1 MSDENKVLLRVSN
14 LKQYFPIGKKK
25 MGKPQ
30 SFVKANDG
38 ISLNI
43 YEGETFGL
51 VGESGCGKSTFG
63 RTLLQLYR
71 QTGGRTV
78 YYGRTVEDFDLKYV
92 EEIFKNLP
100 DKKKKCE
107 ELLDKVKKLEADYA
121 KMPEGTEEE
130 KIAKKVAGQHLA
142 EMESEADNDLL
153 DITALIGGLYTL
165 DETALAEAGRHY
177 LAEYLAMKEIRKIN
191 AQADEFEK
199 NGKSAKA
206 GEVKKK
212 IPELQKKVQAELAE
226 IDKIRDNCKKD
237 EDFEKYEV
245 QKDDGINLANLTDAE
260 MRYLRRDLQLIFQDP
275 YSSLNPRMTVGQII
289 GEGLMAHNIF
299 KKGDPKMQDYIMEI
313 MEKCGLASYFIHR
326 YPHQFSGGMKQRVI
340 IAMAVCCKP
349 KLIIADEPTTALD
362 VTVQAQVL
370 ELLKELQRD
379 MDTAI
384 LLITHNLGVVW
395 EMCDKVMVM
404 YAGNTVEFTDTKTL
418 YSNPRHPYTWGL
430 LDSMPKLSDE
440 SKGELKTIPGT
451 PPDLRLTGKCCNFY
465 NRCPYVTEACTQSV
479 PPLVEVEPGHFV
491 ACHRQNLTNKLEKGE
506 GLKDE

>member
-1 MSDENKVLLRVSN
+1 MSENILTVKDLKTYFYTASGIAKAVDGVS
-14 LKQYFPIGKKK
+14 F
-25 MGKPQ
+25 
-30 SFVKANDG
+30 
-38 ISLNI
+38 NI
-43 YEGETFGL
+43 AKGETMGI
-51 VGESGCGKSTFG
+51 VGESGSGKSVTSSSIIRLLPP
-63 RTLLQLYR
+63 RTGKIV
-71 QTGGRTV
+71 GGS
-78 YYGRTVEDFDLKYV
+78 
-92 EEIFKNLP
+92 I
-100 DKKKKCE
+100 
-107 ELLDKVKKLEADYA
+107 
-121 KMPEGTEEE
+121 
-130 KIAKKVAGQHLA
+130 
-142 EMESEADNDLL
+142 
-153 DITALIGGLYTL
+153 
-165 DETALAEAGRHY
+165 
-177 LAEYLAMKEIRKIN
+177 
-191 AQADEFEK
+191 EFE
-199 NGKSAKA
+199 GKDVLALS
-206 GEVKKK
+206 KK
-212 IPELQKKVQAELAE
+212 ELN
-226 IDKIRDNCKKD
+226 DFRGKD
-237 EDFEKYEV
+237 IAV
-245 QKDDGINLANLTDAE
+245 
-260 MRYLRRDLQLIFQDP
+260 IFQDP
-275 YSSLNPRMTVGQII
+275 MTSLDPVFKIGKQMTEMI
-289 GEGLMAHNIF
+289 MAHQNVT
-299 KKGDPKMQDYIMEI
+299 KDEAWKMAVEALSKVGIPEP
-313 MEKCGLASYFIHR
+313 EKRMNSYP
-326 YPHQFSGGMKQRVI
+326 YELSGGMCQRVI

-418 YSNPRHPYTWGL
+418 YSNPRQPYTWGL

>member
-1 MSDENKVLLRVSN
+1 MSENILTVKDLKTYFYTASGVAKAVDGVS
-14 LKQYFPIGKKK
+14 F
-25 MGKPQ
+25 
-30 SFVKANDG
+30 
-38 ISLNI
+38 NI
-43 YEGETFGL
+43 AKGETMGI
-51 VGESGCGKSTFG
+51 VGESGSGKSVTSNSIIRLLPP
-63 RTLLQLYR
+63 RTGQIV
-71 QTGGRTV
+71 GGSIQF
-78 YYGRTVEDFDLKYV
+78 EDRDVLA
-92 EEIFKNLP
+92 LS
-100 DKKKKCE
+100 KK
-107 ELLDKVKKLEADYA
+107 ELNDFRGKD
-121 KMPEGTEEE
+121 
-130 KIAKKVAGQHLA
+130 IAV
-142 EMESEADNDLL
+142 
-153 DITALIGGLYTL
+153 
-165 DETALAEAGRHY
+165 
-177 LAEYLAMKEIRKIN
+177 
-191 AQADEFEK
+191 
-199 NGKSAKA
+199 
-206 GEVKKK
+206 
-212 IPELQKKVQAELAE
+212 
-226 IDKIRDNCKKD
+226 
-237 EDFEKYEV
+237 
-245 QKDDGINLANLTDAE
+245 
-260 MRYLRRDLQLIFQDP
+260 IFQDP
-275 YSSLNPRMTVGQII
+275 MTSLDPVFKIGKQMTEMI
-289 GEGLMAHNIF
+289 MAHQNVT
-299 KKGDPKMQDYIMEI
+299 KDEAWKMAVEALNKVGIPEP
-313 MEKCGLASYFIHR
+313 EKRMNSYP
-326 YPHQFSGGMKQRVI
+326 YELSGGMCQRVI

>member
-1 MSDENKVLLRVSN
+1 MSENILTVKDLKTYFYTASGIAKAVDGVS
-14 LKQYFPIGKKK
+14 F
-25 MGKPQ
+25 
-30 SFVKANDG
+30 
-38 ISLNI
+38 NI
-43 YEGETFGL
+43 AKGETMGI
-51 VGESGCGKSTFG
+51 VGESGSGKSVTSISIIRLLPP
-63 RTLLQLYR
+63 RTGKIV
-71 QTGGRTV
+71 GGS
-78 YYGRTVEDFDLKYV
+78 
-92 EEIFKNLP
+92 I
-100 DKKKKCE
+100 
-107 ELLDKVKKLEADYA
+107 
-121 KMPEGTEEE
+121 
-130 KIAKKVAGQHLA
+130 
-142 EMESEADNDLL
+142 
-153 DITALIGGLYTL
+153 
-165 DETALAEAGRHY
+165 
-177 LAEYLAMKEIRKIN
+177 
-191 AQADEFEK
+191 EFE
-199 NGKSAKA
+199 GKDVLALS
-206 GEVKKK
+206 KK
-212 IPELQKKVQAELAE
+212 ELN
-226 IDKIRDNCKKD
+226 DFRGKD
-237 EDFEKYEV
+237 IAV
-245 QKDDGINLANLTDAE
+245 
-260 MRYLRRDLQLIFQDP
+260 IFQDP
-275 YSSLNPRMTVGQII
+275 MTSLDPVFKIGKQMTEMI
-289 GEGLMAHNIF
+289 MAHQNVT
-299 KKGDPKMQDYIMEI
+299 KDEAWKMAVEALSKVGIPEP
-313 MEKCGLASYFIHR
+313 EKRMNSYP
-326 YPHQFSGGMKQRVI
+326 YELSGGMCQRVI

-451 PPDLRLTGKCCNFY
+451 PPDLRLTGECCNFY

>member
-1 MSDENKVLLRVSN
+1 MSENILTVKDLKTYFYTASGIAKAVDGVS
-14 LKQYFPIGKKK
+14 F
-25 MGKPQ
+25 
-30 SFVKANDG
+30 
-38 ISLNI
+38 NI
-43 YEGETFGL
+43 AKGETMGI
-51 VGESGCGKSTFG
+51 VGESGSGKSVTSSSIIRLLPP
-63 RTLLQLYR
+63 RTGKIV
-71 QTGGRTV
+71 GGS
-78 YYGRTVEDFDLKYV
+78 
-92 EEIFKNLP
+92 I
-100 DKKKKCE
+100 
-107 ELLDKVKKLEADYA
+107 
-121 KMPEGTEEE
+121 
-130 KIAKKVAGQHLA
+130 
-142 EMESEADNDLL
+142 
-153 DITALIGGLYTL
+153 
-165 DETALAEAGRHY
+165 
-177 LAEYLAMKEIRKIN
+177 
-191 AQADEFEK
+191 EFE
-199 NGKSAKA
+199 GKDVLALS
-206 GEVKKK
+206 KK
-212 IPELQKKVQAELAE
+212 ELN
-226 IDKIRDNCKKD
+226 DFRGKD
-237 EDFEKYEV
+237 IAV
-245 QKDDGINLANLTDAE
+245 
-260 MRYLRRDLQLIFQDP
+260 IFQDP
-275 YSSLNPRMTVGQII
+275 MTSLDPVFKIGKQMTEMI
-289 GEGLMAHNIF
+289 MAHQNVT
-299 KKGDPKMQDYIMEI
+299 KDEAWKMAVEALSKVGIPEP
-313 MEKCGLASYFIHR
+313 EKRMNSYP
-326 YPHQFSGGMKQRVI
+326 YELSGGMCQRVI

-384 LLITHNLGVVW
+384 LLITHNLGVEW

>member
-1 MSDENKVLLRVSN
+1 MSENILTVKDLKTYFYTASGIAKAVDGVS
-14 LKQYFPIGKKK
+14 F
-25 MGKPQ
+25 
-30 SFVKANDG
+30 
-38 ISLNI
+38 NI
-43 YEGETFGL
+43 AKGETMGI
-51 VGESGCGKSTFG
+51 VGESGSGKSVTSSSIIRLLPP
-63 RTLLQLYR
+63 RTGKIV
-71 QTGGRTV
+71 GGS
-78 YYGRTVEDFDLKYV
+78 
-92 EEIFKNLP
+92 I
-100 DKKKKCE
+100 
-107 ELLDKVKKLEADYA
+107 
-121 KMPEGTEEE
+121 
-130 KIAKKVAGQHLA
+130 
-142 EMESEADNDLL
+142 
-153 DITALIGGLYTL
+153 
-165 DETALAEAGRHY
+165 
-177 LAEYLAMKEIRKIN
+177 
-191 AQADEFEK
+191 EFE
-199 NGKSAKA
+199 GKDVLALS
-206 GEVKKK
+206 KK
-212 IPELQKKVQAELAE
+212 ELN
-226 IDKIRDNCKKD
+226 DFRGKD
-237 EDFEKYEV
+237 IAV
-245 QKDDGINLANLTDAE
+245 
-260 MRYLRRDLQLIFQDP
+260 IFQDP
-275 YSSLNPRMTVGQII
+275 MTSLDPVFKIGKQMTEMI
-289 GEGLMAHNIF
+289 MAHQNVT
-299 KKGDPKMQDYIMEI
+299 KDEAWKMAVEALSKVGIPEP
-313 MEKCGLASYFIHR
+313 EKRMNSYP
-326 YPHQFSGGMKQRVI
+326 YELSGGMCQRVI

-465 NRCPYVTEACTQSV
+465 NRCPYMTEACTQSV

>member
-1 MSDENKVLLRVSN
+1 MSENILTVKDLKTYFYTASGIAKAVDGVS
-14 LKQYFPIGKKK
+14 F
-25 MGKPQ
+25 
-30 SFVKANDG
+30 
-38 ISLNI
+38 NI
-43 YEGETFGL
+43 AKGETMGI
-51 VGESGCGKSTFG
+51 VGESGSGKSVTSSSIIRLLPP
-63 RTLLQLYR
+63 RTGKIV
-71 QTGGRTV
+71 GGS
-78 YYGRTVEDFDLKYV
+78 
-92 EEIFKNLP
+92 I
-100 DKKKKCE
+100 
-107 ELLDKVKKLEADYA
+107 
-121 KMPEGTEEE
+121 
-130 KIAKKVAGQHLA
+130 
-142 EMESEADNDLL
+142 
-153 DITALIGGLYTL
+153 
-165 DETALAEAGRHY
+165 
-177 LAEYLAMKEIRKIN
+177 
-191 AQADEFEK
+191 EFE
-199 NGKSAKA
+199 GKDVLALS
-206 GEVKKK
+206 KK
-212 IPELQKKVQAELAE
+212 ELN
-226 IDKIRDNCKKD
+226 DFRGKD
-237 EDFEKYEV
+237 IAV
-245 QKDDGINLANLTDAE
+245 V
-260 MRYLRRDLQLIFQDP
+260 FQDP
-275 YSSLNPRMTVGQII
+275 MTSLDPVFKIGKQMTEMI
-289 GEGLMAHNIF
+289 MAHQNVT
-299 KKGDPKMQDYIMEI
+299 KDEAWKMAVEALSKVGIPEP
-313 MEKCGLASYFIHR
+313 EKRMNSYP
-326 YPHQFSGGMKQRVI
+326 YELSGGMCQRVI

-451 PPDLRLTGKCCNFY
+451 PPDLRLTGECCNFY

>member
-1 MSDENKVLLRVSN
+1 MSENILTVKDLKTYFYTASGIAKAVDGVS
-14 LKQYFPIGKKK
+14 F
-25 MGKPQ
+25 
-30 SFVKANDG
+30 
-38 ISLNI
+38 NI
-43 YEGETFGL
+43 AKGETMGI
-51 VGESGCGKSTFG
+51 VGESGSGKSVTSSSIIRLLPP
-63 RTLLQLYR
+63 RTGKIV
-71 QTGGRTV
+71 GGS
-78 YYGRTVEDFDLKYV
+78 
-92 EEIFKNLP
+92 I
-100 DKKKKCE
+100 
-107 ELLDKVKKLEADYA
+107 
-121 KMPEGTEEE
+121 
-130 KIAKKVAGQHLA
+130 
-142 EMESEADNDLL
+142 
-153 DITALIGGLYTL
+153 
-165 DETALAEAGRHY
+165 
-177 LAEYLAMKEIRKIN
+177 
-191 AQADEFEK
+191 EFE
-199 NGKSAKA
+199 GKDVLSLS
-206 GEVKKK
+206 KK
-212 IPELQKKVQAELAE
+212 ELN
-226 IDKIRDNCKKD
+226 DFRGKD
-237 EDFEKYEV
+237 IAV
-245 QKDDGINLANLTDAE
+245 
-260 MRYLRRDLQLIFQDP
+260 IFQDP
-275 YSSLNPRMTVGQII
+275 MTSLDPVFKIGKQMTEMI
-289 GEGLMAHNIF
+289 MAHQNVT
-299 KKGDPKMQDYIMEI
+299 KDEAWKMAVEALSKVGIPEP
-313 MEKCGLASYFIHR
+313 EKRMNSYP
-326 YPHQFSGGMKQRVI
+326 YELSGGMCQRVI

>member
-1 MSDENKVLLRVSN
+1 MSENILTVKDLKTYFYTASGIAKAVDGVS
-14 LKQYFPIGKKK
+14 F
-25 MGKPQ
+25 
-30 SFVKANDG
+30 
-38 ISLNI
+38 NI
-43 YEGETFGL
+43 AKGETMGI
-51 VGESGCGKSTFG
+51 VGESGSGKSVTSSSIIRLLPP
-63 RTLLQLYR
+63 RTGKIV
-71 QTGGRTV
+71 GGS
-78 YYGRTVEDFDLKYV
+78 
-92 EEIFKNLP
+92 I
-100 DKKKKCE
+100 
-107 ELLDKVKKLEADYA
+107 
-121 KMPEGTEEE
+121 
-130 KIAKKVAGQHLA
+130 
-142 EMESEADNDLL
+142 
-153 DITALIGGLYTL
+153 
-165 DETALAEAGRHY
+165 
-177 LAEYLAMKEIRKIN
+177 
-191 AQADEFEK
+191 EFE
-199 NGKSAKA
+199 GKDVLALS
-206 GEVKKK
+206 KK
-212 IPELQKKVQAELAE
+212 ELN
-226 IDKIRDNCKKD
+226 DFRGKD
-237 EDFEKYEV
+237 IAV
-245 QKDDGINLANLTDAE
+245 
-260 MRYLRRDLQLIFQDP
+260 IFQDP
-275 YSSLNPRMTVGQII
+275 MTSLDPVFKIGKQMTEMI
-289 GEGLMAHNIF
+289 MAHQNVT
-299 KKGDPKMQDYIMEI
+299 KDEAWKMAVEALSKVGIPEP
-313 MEKCGLASYFIHR
+313 EKRMNSYP
-326 YPHQFSGGMKQRVI
+326 YELSGGMCQRVI

-418 YSNPRHPYTWGL
+418 YSNPRHPYTWVL

>member
-1 MSDENKVLLRVSN
+1 MSENILTVKDLKTYFYTASGIAKAVDGVS
-14 LKQYFPIGKKK
+14 F
-25 MGKPQ
+25 
-30 SFVKANDG
+30 
-38 ISLNI
+38 NI
-43 YEGETFGL
+43 AKGETMGI
-51 VGESGCGKSTFG
+51 VGESGSGKSVTSSSIIRLLPP
-63 RTLLQLYR
+63 RTGKIV
-71 QTGGRTV
+71 GGS
-78 YYGRTVEDFDLKYV
+78 
-92 EEIFKNLP
+92 I
-100 DKKKKCE
+100 
-107 ELLDKVKKLEADYA
+107 
-121 KMPEGTEEE
+121 
-130 KIAKKVAGQHLA
+130 
-142 EMESEADNDLL
+142 
-153 DITALIGGLYTL
+153 
-165 DETALAEAGRHY
+165 
-177 LAEYLAMKEIRKIN
+177 
-191 AQADEFEK
+191 EFE
-199 NGKSAKA
+199 GKDVLALS
-206 GEVKKK
+206 KK
-212 IPELQKKVQAELAE
+212 ELN
-226 IDKIRDNCKKD
+226 DFRGKD
-237 EDFEKYEV
+237 IAV
-245 QKDDGINLANLTDAE
+245 
-260 MRYLRRDLQLIFQDP
+260 IFQDP
-275 YSSLNPRMTVGQII
+275 MTSLDPVFKIGKQMTEMI
-289 GEGLMAHNIF
+289 MAHQNVT
-299 KKGDPKMQDYIMEI
+299 KDEAWKMSVEALSKVGIPEP
-313 MEKCGLASYFIHR
+313 EKRMNSYP
-326 YPHQFSGGMKQRVI
+326 YELSGGMCQRVI

-451 PPDLRLTGKCCNFY
+451 PSDLRLTGKCCNFY

>member
-1 MSDENKVLLRVSN
+1 MSENILTVKDLKTYFYTASGVAKAVDGVS
-14 LKQYFPIGKKK
+14 F
-25 MGKPQ
+25 
-30 SFVKANDG
+30 
-38 ISLNI
+38 NI
-43 YEGETFGL
+43 AKGETMGI
-51 VGESGCGKSTFG
+51 VGESGSGKSVTSSSIIRLLPP
-63 RTLLQLYR
+63 RTGKIV
-71 QTGGRTV
+71 GGS
-78 YYGRTVEDFDLKYV
+78 
-92 EEIFKNLP
+92 I
-100 DKKKKCE
+100 
-107 ELLDKVKKLEADYA
+107 
-121 KMPEGTEEE
+121 
-130 KIAKKVAGQHLA
+130 
-142 EMESEADNDLL
+142 
-153 DITALIGGLYTL
+153 
-165 DETALAEAGRHY
+165 
-177 LAEYLAMKEIRKIN
+177 
-191 AQADEFEK
+191 EFE
-199 NGKSAKA
+199 GKDVLALS
-206 GEVKKK
+206 KK
-212 IPELQKKVQAELAE
+212 ELN
-226 IDKIRDNCKKD
+226 DFRGKD
-237 EDFEKYEV
+237 IAV
-245 QKDDGINLANLTDAE
+245 
-260 MRYLRRDLQLIFQDP
+260 IFQDP
-275 YSSLNPRMTVGQII
+275 MTSLDPVFKIGKQMTEMI
-289 GEGLMAHNIF
+289 MAHQNVT
-299 KKGDPKMQDYIMEI
+299 KDEAWKMSVEALSKVGIPEP
-313 MEKCGLASYFIHR
+313 EKRMNSYP
-326 YPHQFSGGMKQRVI
+326 YELSGGMCQRVI

-384 LLITHNLGVVW
+384 LLIKHNLGVVW

>member
-1 MSDENKVLLRVSN
+1 MSENILTVKDLKTYFYPASGIAKAVDGVS
-14 LKQYFPIGKKK
+14 F
-25 MGKPQ
+25 
-30 SFVKANDG
+30 
-38 ISLNI
+38 NI
-43 YEGETFGL
+43 AKGETMGI
-51 VGESGCGKSTFG
+51 VGESGSGKSVTSSSIIRLLPP
-63 RTLLQLYR
+63 RTGKIV
-71 QTGGRTV
+71 GGS
-78 YYGRTVEDFDLKYV
+78 
-92 EEIFKNLP
+92 I
-100 DKKKKCE
+100 
-107 ELLDKVKKLEADYA
+107 
-121 KMPEGTEEE
+121 
-130 KIAKKVAGQHLA
+130 
-142 EMESEADNDLL
+142 
-153 DITALIGGLYTL
+153 
-165 DETALAEAGRHY
+165 
-177 LAEYLAMKEIRKIN
+177 
-191 AQADEFEK
+191 EFE
-199 NGKSAKA
+199 GKDVLALS
-206 GEVKKK
+206 KK
-212 IPELQKKVQAELAE
+212 ELN
-226 IDKIRDNCKKD
+226 DFRGKD
-237 EDFEKYEV
+237 IAV
-245 QKDDGINLANLTDAE
+245 
-260 MRYLRRDLQLIFQDP
+260 IFQDP
-275 YSSLNPRMTVGQII
+275 MTSLDPVFKIGKQMTEMI
-289 GEGLMAHNIF
+289 MAHQNVT
-299 KKGDPKMQDYIMEI
+299 KDEAWKMSVEALSKVGIPEP
-313 MEKCGLASYFIHR
+313 EKRMNSYP
-326 YPHQFSGGMKQRVI
+326 YELSGGMCQRVI

>member
-1 MSDENKVLLRVSN
+1 MSENILTVKDLKTYFYTASGIAKAVDGVS
-14 LKQYFPIGKKK
+14 F
-25 MGKPQ
+25 
-30 SFVKANDG
+30 
-38 ISLNI
+38 NI
-43 YEGETFGL
+43 AKGETMGI
-51 VGESGCGKSTFG
+51 VGESGSGKSVTSSSIIRLLPP
-63 RTLLQLYR
+63 RTGKIV
-71 QTGGRTV
+71 GGS
-78 YYGRTVEDFDLKYV
+78 
-92 EEIFKNLP
+92 I
-100 DKKKKCE
+100 
-107 ELLDKVKKLEADYA
+107 
-121 KMPEGTEEE
+121 
-130 KIAKKVAGQHLA
+130 
-142 EMESEADNDLL
+142 
-153 DITALIGGLYTL
+153 
-165 DETALAEAGRHY
+165 
-177 LAEYLAMKEIRKIN
+177 
-191 AQADEFEK
+191 EFE
-199 NGKSAKA
+199 GKDVLALS
-206 GEVKKK
+206 KK
-212 IPELQKKVQAELAE
+212 ELN
-226 IDKIRDNCKKD
+226 DFRGKD
-237 EDFEKYEV
+237 IAV
-245 QKDDGINLANLTDAE
+245 
-260 MRYLRRDLQLIFQDP
+260 IFQDP
-275 YSSLNPRMTVGQII
+275 MTSLDPVFKIGKQMTEMI
-289 GEGLMAHNIF
+289 MAHQNVT
-299 KKGDPKMQDYIMEI
+299 KDEAWKMAVEALSKVGIPEP
-313 MEKCGLASYFIHR
+313 EKRMNSYP
-326 YPHQFSGGMKQRVI
+326 YELSGGMCQRVI

-479 PPLVEVEPGHFV
+479 PPLVDVEPGHFV

>member
-1 MSDENKVLLRVSN
+1 MSENILTVKDLKTYFYTASGIAKAVDGVS
-14 LKQYFPIGKKK
+14 F
-25 MGKPQ
+25 
-30 SFVKANDG
+30 
-38 ISLNI
+38 NI
-43 YEGETFGL
+43 AKGETMGI
-51 VGESGCGKSTFG
+51 VGESGSGKSVTSSSIIRLLPP
-63 RTLLQLYR
+63 RTGKIV
-71 QTGGRTV
+71 GGS
-78 YYGRTVEDFDLKYV
+78 
-92 EEIFKNLP
+92 I
-100 DKKKKCE
+100 
-107 ELLDKVKKLEADYA
+107 
-121 KMPEGTEEE
+121 
-130 KIAKKVAGQHLA
+130 
-142 EMESEADNDLL
+142 
-153 DITALIGGLYTL
+153 
-165 DETALAEAGRHY
+165 
-177 LAEYLAMKEIRKIN
+177 
-191 AQADEFEK
+191 EFE
-199 NGKSAKA
+199 GKDVLALS
-206 GEVKKK
+206 KK
-212 IPELQKKVQAELAE
+212 ELN
-226 IDKIRDNCKKD
+226 DFRGKD
-237 EDFEKYEV
+237 IAV
-245 QKDDGINLANLTDAE
+245 
-260 MRYLRRDLQLIFQDP
+260 IFQDP
-275 YSSLNPRMTVGQII
+275 MTSLDPVFKIGKQMTEMI
-289 GEGLMAHNIF
+289 MAHQNVT
-299 KKGDPKMQDYIMEI
+299 KDEAWKMAVEALSKVGIPEP
-313 MEKCGLASYFIHR
+313 EKRMNSYP
-326 YPHQFSGGMKQRVI
+326 YELSGGMCQRVI

-379 MDTAI
+379 IDTAI

>member
-1 MSDENKVLLRVSN
+1 MSENILTVKDLKTYFYTASGIAKAVDGVS
-14 LKQYFPIGKKK
+14 F
-25 MGKPQ
+25 
-30 SFVKANDG
+30 
-38 ISLNI
+38 NI
-43 YEGETFGL
+43 AKGETMGI
-51 VGESGCGKSTFG
+51 VGESGSGKSVTSSSIIRLLPP
-63 RTLLQLYR
+63 RTGKIV
-71 QTGGRTV
+71 GGS
-78 YYGRTVEDFDLKYV
+78 
-92 EEIFKNLP
+92 I
-100 DKKKKCE
+100 
-107 ELLDKVKKLEADYA
+107 
-121 KMPEGTEEE
+121 
-130 KIAKKVAGQHLA
+130 
-142 EMESEADNDLL
+142 
-153 DITALIGGLYTL
+153 
-165 DETALAEAGRHY
+165 
-177 LAEYLAMKEIRKIN
+177 
-191 AQADEFEK
+191 EFE
-199 NGKSAKA
+199 GKDVLALS
-206 GEVKKK
+206 KK
-212 IPELQKKVQAELAE
+212 ELN
-226 IDKIRDNCKKD
+226 D
-237 EDFEKYEV
+237 
-245 QKDDGINLANLTDAE
+245 
-260 MRYLRRDLQLIFQDP
+260 FQDP
-275 YSSLNPRMTVGQII
+275 MTSLDPVFKIGKQMTEMI
-289 GEGLMAHNIF
+289 MAHQNVT
-299 KKGDPKMQDYIMEI
+299 KDEAWKMSVEALSKVGIPEP
-313 MEKCGLASYFIHR
+313 EKRMNSYP
-326 YPHQFSGGMKQRVI
+326 YELSGGMCQRVI